1 MKSTTKAKTEKS
13 RIRLTTVRDVRVLL
27 ARVVNEHRAG
37 KLSDNAAKTQ
47 GYLLRTLAAVIAEGD
62 TENRL
67 AALEK
72 QLASITGGAADVRDE
87 ETD

>member
-1 MKSTTKAKTEKS
+1 MKSTTKAKAEKS
-13 RIRLTTVRDVRVLL
+13 RIRLSTVRDVRVLL

-47 GYLLRTLAAVIAEGD
+47 GYLLRTLAQVIADGD
-62 TENRL
+62 TEDRL

-72 QLASITGGAADVRDE
+72 QFAKITGGADHEHSE
-87 ETD
+87 ED